1 MEIVDRFCYLGDVI
15 GAGGGAEEAS
25 VARIRCAWAKF
36 RELAPMLTSR
46 GASLRMKGKIYE
58 ACVQSVLM
66 YGSETWAMRVE
77 DMRRLERTERMMVR
91 WMCGV
96 TLKDRKRSEDLLEQ
110 LGIKSVAE
118 VVRRNRLR
126 WFGHVE
132 RMRAGNW
139 VSQCREIKV
148 EGLRGRG
155 RSRKTW
161 NECVVDDMRKI
172 GVTRE
177 DAQDRAVWRSATV

>member
-1 MEIVDRFCYLGDVI
+1 
-15 GAGGGAEEAS
+15 
-25 VARIRCAWAKF
+25 
-36 RELAPMLTSR
+36 MLFIKI
-46 GASLRMKGKIYE
+46 KGNIYW
-58 ACVQSVLM
+58 ACVQNVML
-66 YGSETWAMRVE
+66 YGSKMWAMRVE

-132 RMRAGNW
+132 RMRADNW

-177 DAQDRAVWRSATV
+177 DAQDRAVWRSAIMGNRLTRASADNTNNRR

>member
-1 MEIVDRFCYLGDVI
+1 MGKIQGTGTL
-15 GAGGGAEEAS
+15 
-25 VARIRCAWAKF
+25 
-36 RELAPMLTSR
+36 LTSR
-46 GASLRMKGKIYE
+46 GASLRMKGNINR
-58 ACVQSVLM
+58 ACVQSLIM

-91 WMCGV
+91 WMRGV
-96 TLKDRKRSEDLLEQ
+96 TLKDRKHSEDLLEQ

-126 WFGHVE
+126 WFGHIE

-148 EGLRGRG
+148 EGSRGRG

-177 DAQDRAVWRSATV
+177 DAQDRAVWRSAIMGNRLTRASADNTNNRR